1 VKLGGVRLTVAH
13 LDSRRKAVNTATV
26 KTTFDL
32 PNALVRRAKALAA
45 QQGRPLRDLV
55 AEAIDE
61 KLEVAAG
68 GEMDATNAREVRRE
82 AWERWKSRLER
93 RPDGTWFNPEGID
106 DEAFFQS
113 LEEIRQEPWTQRDPF
128 GNG

>member
-1 VKLGGVRLTVAH
+1 M
-13 LDSRRKAVNTATV
+13 

-32 PNALVRRAKALAA
+32 PQTLVRKAKALAA

-61 KLEVAAG
+61 KLTVAAG
-68 GEMDATNAREVRRE
+68 GERDTANAKEVRRE

-93 RPDGTWFNPEGID
+93 RPDGTWFNPDGID

-113 LEEIRQEPWTQRDPF
+113 LEEIRREPWVQRDPF

>member
-1 VKLGGVRLTVAH
+1 MNRAQ
-13 LDSRRKAVNTATV
+13 LDTHRKAVNTAAV

-32 PNALVRRAKALAA
+32 PSTLVRKAKALAA

-68 GEMDATNAREVRRE
+68 GEADAAKAGEVRRE
-82 AWERWKSRLER
+82 AWERWKNRLER

-106 DEAFFQS
+106 DEPFFQS
-113 LEEIRQEPWTQRDPF
+113 LEEARREPWARRDPF
-128 GNG
+128 GDDM

>member
-1 VKLGGVRLTVAH
+1 MT
-13 LDSRRKAVNTATV
+13 TATELYTAAV

-32 PNALVRRAKALAA
+32 PLALVRKAKALAA

-68 GEMDATNAREVRRE
+68 EEAEATKAGEVRRE
-82 AWERWKSRLER
+82 AWERWKGRLKR
-93 RPDGTWFNPEGID
+93 RSDGTWFNPEGVD
-106 DEAFFQS
+106 DESFFQS
-113 LEEIRQEPWTQRDPF
+113 LEEVRREPWTKGDPF
-128 GNG
+128 GDDV

>member
-1 VKLGGVRLTVAH
+1 M
-13 LDSRRKAVNTATV
+13 

-32 PNALVRRAKALAA
+32 PPELVRKAKAFAA
-45 QQGRPLRDLV
+45 QQGRSLRDLV

-61 KLEVAAG
+61 KLEVAAA
-68 GEMDATNAREVRRE
+68 GETDATKASEVRRE

-106 DEAFFQS
+106 DESFFQS
-113 LEEIRQEPWTQRDPF
+113 LEEVRREPWTKRDPF
-128 GNG
+128 GDA